1 MGVGQP
7 MKFCY
12 VDESGMGSE
21 PIATMVGIVLD
32 ARRSARQ
39 TVHLLTKAMGM
50 RRIDTALAVVS
61 ELAPPLLS
69 GIVLGLGI
77 GWAVARVAVPRLD
90 TLRQL
95 QPPAQVVVQSAA
107 IIPVVLATLGAL
119 GLLVLVG
126 ITAIARTRPME
137 VMRGTA

>member
-1 MGVGQP
+1 V
-7 MKFCY
+7 
-12 VDESGMGSE
+12 
-21 PIATMVGIVLD
+21 
-32 ARRSARQ
+32 
-39 TVHLLTKAMGM
+39 
-50 RRIDTALAVVS
+50 AVVS

-77 GWAVARVAVPRLD
+77 GWAVARVAVRRLD

-95 QPPAQVVVQSAA
+95 QPPAQVVVESAA
-107 IIPVVLATLGAL
+107 VIPVLLVTLVAL